1 MLAPTQSALA
11 HDHPVPM
18 LRAEPLQI
26 LQVFHFR
33 ATGPNEPLHLRAR
46 IDEVRP
52 QRHVSV
58 KIVPGEATAAL
69 LNLTENDSPSCSV
82 RAEA

>member
-1 MLAPTQSALA
+1 MLPAAETALS
-11 HDHPVPM
+11 DNHPVPM
-18 LRAEPLQI
+18 LSTEPLQI

-33 ATGPNEPLHLRAR
+33 ATGPNQPLDLCAR

>member
-1 MLAPTQSALA
+1 MLPATQSALA

-26 LQVFHFR
+26 LQVFHFC
-33 ATGPNEPLHLRAR
+33 ATGPNEPLHLRAW

-52 QRHVSV
+52 ERHVSV

-69 LNLTENDSPSCSV
+69 LNFTEKLSPSCSV

>member
-1 MLAPTQSALA
+1 MLPATQPALA
-11 HDHPVPM
+11 HNHPVPM
-18 LRAEPLQI
+18 FSAEPLQI

-52 QRHVSV
+52 ECHVSV

-69 LNLTENDSPSCSV
+69 LNLTEKLSPSCSV